1 MFDCME
7 ALGLAPRPL
16 FDVSGQGSCMLGKAT
31 PYFSGL
37 DPFAWAGTSSIQSVE
52 TQSTSSEEMVPSSP
66 SPPPPPRVYKPCF
79 VCQDKSSGYHYGVS
93 SCEGCKGFFRRS
105 IQKNMVYTCHR
116 DKNCQINKVTRNRCQ
131 YCRLQKCF
139 EVGMSKEAVRN
150 DRNKKKKDVK
160 EEVVLPENYELS
172 GELEELVN
180 KVSKAHQETF
190 PSLCQLGKYTTN
202 SSADHRVQLDL
213 GLWDKFSELSTK
225 CIIKIVEF
233 AKRLPGFTTLTIADQ
248 ITLLKSACLDIL
260 MLRICTRYTPEQD
273 TMTFSDGL
281 TLNRTQMHNAG
292 FGPLTDLVFAFAGQL
307 LPLEMDDTETGLL
320 SAICLICGDRMDLE
334 EPGKVDKLQ
343 EPLLEALKIY
353 TRRRRPNKPHMF
365 PRMLMKVTDLRGIS
379 TKGAERAITL
389 KTEIPGPMPP
399 LIREMLENPDAFE
412 DSSDSGDSAA
422 AAPAAPPA
430 PPAIQAIKQ
439 EEKATYE
446 SPVEEE
452 EEEEEDDYWDE
463 EKERGAD
470 SDGEPWGEAAAAAT
484 CKRKV

>member
-1 MFDCME
+1 MYDCME
-7 ALGLAPRPL
+7 TFAPGPRRLYGAAGPGAGLLRRAT
-16 FDVSGQGSCMLGKAT
+16 GGSCFA
-31 PYFSGL
+31 GL
-37 DPFAWAGTSSIQSVE
+37 ESFAWPQPASLQSVE

-79 VCQDKSSGYHYGVS
+79 VCNDKSSGYHYGVS

-116 DKNCQINKVTRNRCQ
+116 DKNCIINKVTRNRCQ

-150 DRNKKKKDVK
+150 DRNKKKKEVK
-160 EEVVLPENYELS
+160 EEGSPDSYELS
-172 GELEELVN
+172 PQLEELIT

-190 PSLCQLGKYTTN
+190 PSLCQLGKYTTVRN
-202 SSADHRVQLDL
+202 GQSYHRLVLRTRRA
-213 GLWDKFSELSTK
+213 SESCLPTFYPSPLELATK
-225 CIIKIVEF
+225 CIIKI
-233 AKRLPGFTTLTIADQ
+233 RLPGFTGLSIADQ
-248 ITLLKSACLDIL
+248 ITLLKAACLDIL

-334 EPGKVDKLQ
+334 EPEKVDKLQ
-343 EPLLEALKIY
+343 EPLLEALRLY
-353 TRRRRPNKPHMF
+353 ARRRRPSQPYMF
-365 PRMLMKVTDLRGIS
+365 PRMLMKITDLRGIS

-389 KTEIPGPMPP
+389 KMEIPGPMPP
-399 LIREMLENPDAFE
+399 LIREMLENPEMFE
-412 DSSDSGDSAA
+412 DDSSQPGPHPNASSEDEVPGGQGKGGLKS
-422 AAPAAPPA
+422 PA
-430 PPAIQAIKQ
+430 
-439 EEKATYE
+439 
-446 SPVEEE
+446 
-452 EEEEEDDYWDE
+452 
-463 EKERGAD
+463 
-470 SDGEPWGEAAAAAT
+470 
-484 CKRKV
+484 